1 MSVLHLFIQSDLFF
15 SYNLKFVSYFWIQ
28 EPVVEERERESLC
41 HSEMGFADILY
52 RSAIFS

>member
-28 EPVVEERERESLC
+28 EPVVEERERERESVSL
-41 HSEMGFADILY
+41 
-52 RSAIFS
+52 